1 MGFVHGRF
9 ENDLPGSEW
18 LTGYPEVDF
27 EPPAKSHLR
36 QLCREAGRPSWTI
49 FELYRPMATPV
60 SETQI
65 FGWRSLRLLRS
76 DVLKL
81 EALEISCVS
90 KRYLGCRQKLA
101 SAVNDKI
108 GIEPT
113 SGAP

>member
-1 MGFVHGRF
+1 MQGSRSALLDDFRTLQAHGH
-9 ENDLPGSEW
+9 
-18 LTGYPEVDF
+18 TGQRD
-27 EPPAKSHLR
+27 AK
-36 QLCREAGRPSWTI
+36 
-49 FELYRPMATPV
+49 
-60 SETQI
+60 I
-65 FGWRSLRLLRS
+65 FGWGSLRLLRS